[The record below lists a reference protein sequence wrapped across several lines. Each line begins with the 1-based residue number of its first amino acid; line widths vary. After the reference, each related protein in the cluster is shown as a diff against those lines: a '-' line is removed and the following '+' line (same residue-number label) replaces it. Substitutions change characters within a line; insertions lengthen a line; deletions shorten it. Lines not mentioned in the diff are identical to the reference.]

1 MLTPSLLRNGLLA
14 ATLLFATPVAFAQTT
29 TKMKAKPGKGMVVK
43 QKTEDGDKLKVKSDA
58 PAQQTSMV
66 APAQGVMVG
75 GAMMKPARDIVDNAN
90 LSKDHTTLMA
100 AVKEADLVETLKGAG
115 PYTVFAPTNAAFAK
129 LPAGTVD
136 QLLLPENKGKLQGV
150 LTYHVVAGAVRAAD
164 LKDGQ
169 LLTTVQGQT
178 LKVTKDASR
187 VQLTDGAGITVNV
200 TTPDVISSN
209 GVTHIIDGVLMTGK

>member
-1 MLTPSLLRNGLLA
+1 MITPSLLRNGLLA

-29 TKMKAKPGKGMVVK
+29 TKMKAKPGKGTVVK
-43 QKTEDGDKLKVKSDA
+43 QKTEDGEKLKVKSGG
-58 PAQQTSMV
+58 QQTVM
-66 APAQGVMVG
+66 ADPGQGVMVG

-100 AVKEADLVETLKGAG
+100 AVKHADLVETLKGAG

-129 LPAGTVD
+129 LPMGTVD
-136 QLLLPENKGKLQGV
+136 KLLLPENKEKLQSV
-150 LTYHVVAGAVRAAD
+150 LTYHVVAGALRAAD

-209 GVTHIIDGVLMTGK
+209 GVTHVIDGVLMTGK